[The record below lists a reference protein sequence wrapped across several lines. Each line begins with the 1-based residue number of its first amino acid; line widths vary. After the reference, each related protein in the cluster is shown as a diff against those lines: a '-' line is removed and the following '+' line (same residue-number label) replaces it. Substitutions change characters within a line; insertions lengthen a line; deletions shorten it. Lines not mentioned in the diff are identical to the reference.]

1 MAARPRTAPAAPSAG
16 VAIPPDLFILV
27 RPPPSVSTHPLNL
40 QIQLLVPSISR
51 EPPQRRSGEYSR
63 SSSQAG
69 SIADDRQS
77 TTAASA
83 TSLDAVAGAS
93 VSRSGS
99 RGSGTDDSL
108 GSGARAEDLKRTN
121 SVGSTRSGR
130 STASGS
136 VGSEYSGPSSTGTGG
151 RRRVTPL
158 LNLNFHSV
166 LPTVVTDAGTDQRVA
181 KFLKRGVEMT
191 GLAILDPLDLSNP
204 PTPSSTLAVPSA
216 SSPAPAPPPPP
227 STSTNTSSGPASNLF
242 SRFKKLS
249 FGAKPP
255 PSSSPSQQTPPSSPF
270 SSFLPRSTSNSSNTS
285 SNTST
290 SSPSKFLSSL
300 TSTSTGEGAPTPR
313 TVPLLRTPSDD
324 GVSQLHPSPPPS
336 APLPPPP
343 TGYAFVVRKWLR
355 DDLASAS
362 GSGGTPR
369 PNTEVRIEWARSRE
383 RGYKNGRGR
392 RTDAGRSSISLAR
405 SSDAGQGGSPAPI
418 LEGEEGEAAEGGE
431 GQPPPSP
438 EEADDDGEESDPED
452 SERPWVCTLVYP
464 SSASSSSSSSRP
476 VSSTPT
482 SSTMS
487 PSASQ
492 RPRRLHLATLRPAPH
507 HPKLV
512 STLLLPPS
520 LPSIPLGTFS
530 PSRGLQGGVLSLEEL
545 RDLAMVSAMW
555 VAIREGLGGLARE
568 RDAVGGVAAGL
579 GLTKVRSGRV
589 SKGLREKMGGR
600 R

>member
-1 MAARPRTAPAAPSAG
+1 MSARPRTAPSIPSAG
-16 VAIPPDLFILV
+16 LAIPPDLFILV

-51 EPPQRRSGEYSR
+51 EQPQRRSGEFSR
-63 SSSQAG
+63 SSSRAG
-69 SIADDRQS
+69 SFADDRQS

-83 TSLDAVAGAS
+83 TSLDAIAGAS

-99 RGSGTDDSL
+99 RGSGTDESL
-108 GSGARAEDLKRTN
+108 AGGPTAEDLKRTN

-136 VGSEYSGPSSTGTGG
+136 FGSEYSGPSSTGTGG

-158 LNLNFHSV
+158 LNLSFHSV

-191 GLAILDPLDLSNP
+191 GLAILDPLDLSSP
-204 PTPSSTLAVPSA
+204 PALSSSLAVPSA
-216 SSPAPAPPPPP
+216 SSPSSAPPPPP
-227 STSTNTSSGPASNLF
+227 SAGANASSSPASNLF

-255 PSSSPSQQTPPSSPF
+255 PSSSASQQPPPSSPF
-270 SSFLPRSTSNSSNTS
+270 SSFLPRSTSSSSSTS
-285 SNTST
+285 SNAST

-300 TSTSTGEGAPTPR
+300 TASSTGEGAPTPR
-313 TVPLLRTPSDD
+313 TVPLLRTPSDE
-324 GVSQLHPSPPPS
+324 GVPQQLS

-362 GSGGTPR
+362 GSGGVPK

-383 RGYKNGRGR
+383 RGYTSGRGR
-392 RTDAGRSSISLAR
+392 RRDAGRSSVSLAR
-405 SSDAGQGGSPAPI
+405 SSDAGQAGSPAPI
-418 LEGEEGEAAEGGE
+418 LEGEEGGPAEGGE
-431 GQPPPSP
+431 GQPPPP
-438 EEADDDGEESDPED
+438 DEADDDGEESDPED

-464 SSASSSSSSSRP
+464 SSSSSSRP
-476 VSSTPT
+476 VSSISPT
-482 SSTMS
+482 SSAMS
-487 PSASQ
+487 PSPS
-492 RPRRLHLATLRPAPH
+492 RRRLQLATLRPAPH

-589 SKGLREKMGGR
+589 GKGLREKMGGR